1 MDNALSRPFLC
12 DTERKMLPASEGLV
26 RYSSLTE
33 QIAHSVKQA
42 IFRGELQPGDR
53 LVEQSIARA
62 HGVGQNAV
70 REALISLAHQGFVK
84 RVANRATYVS
94 QLNLEDAQKLSVVR
108 AALEGTACE
117 IVNRRYAEGEVQ
129 LDQLD
134 LHLAGMH
141 DAAERLDRVAFY
153 DCDIQFHRELWRLTG
168 NLYLEQMLEQ
178 TVAPLFAF
186 FIIQYFR
193 KGDRLETLR
202 EAIPAHRQLVADI
215 RSGNPS
221 QAHASLNT
229 LIDVGVKHQQGL
241 VALP

>member
-1 MDNALSRPFLC
+1 MFAG
-12 DTERKMLPASEGLV
+12 SESLI

-42 IFRGELQPGDR
+42 IFRGELLPGER

-70 REALISLAHQGFVK
+70 REALISLAHQGFVR
-84 RVANRATYVS
+84 RVANRGTYVT
-94 QLNLEDAQKLSVVR
+94 QLNLEEATKLSVVR
-108 AALEGTACE
+108 AALEGTAGE
-117 IVNRRYAEGEVQ
+117 IVCRRFAAGEVN
-129 LDQLD
+129 LDQL
-134 LHLAGMH
+134 LMSLEAMAG
-141 DAAERLDRVAFY
+141 AAERLDRVAFY
-153 DCDIQFHRELWRLTG
+153 DFDIQFHRELWRLSG
-168 NLYLEQMLEQ
+168 NVYLEQMLEQ

-202 EAIPAHRQLVADI
+202 EAIPAHAQALEAI
-215 RSGNPS
+215 RSGNPER
-221 QAHASLNT
+221 ARASLES

-241 VALP
+241 VALV